1 MDKFLSYYDKKKPGA
16 FSGATTFRRTAQNPK
31 VKNWLS
37 TQDTY
42 TLHKPVRRRFPRRK
56 IVVAG
61 PKQQFQADLID
72 FSYLQKYNGGFK
84 FILVV
89 IDVFSK
95 YVYVECMKNKTSQS
109 VITAFSK
116 ILKRSGYFSSLQT
129 DLGTEFTNKAFQS
142 WLKDRNI
149 HFFHIYNREIKASIV
164 ERFIRTIKEKL
175 FRYFTYSSKRKYVDV
190 IQKLVHAYN
199 HSFHRSI
206 QCSPAEVN
214 PSNQESIWLT
224 LYGDQQPKNPKFSVG
239 TRVRLSVIRGQ
250 FTKAHTQ
257 GWTQEEFEI
266 AEAFTGDPPYYKI
279 RDLRGEDVKGS
290 FYEPELQ
297 KVVKSDNIY
306 KVESILKKRKRNK
319 GHEYFVKWLGYP
331 DSFNC
336 WVRERDLV
344 RYA

>member
-1 MDKFLSYYDKKKPGA
+1 M
-16 FSGATTFRRTAQNPK
+16 
-31 VKNWLS
+31 
-37 TQDTY
+37 
-42 TLHKPVRRRFPRRK
+42 
-56 IVVAG
+56 
-61 PKQQFQADLID
+61 
-72 FSYLQKYNGGFK
+72 
-84 FILVV
+84 

-95 YVYVECMKNKTSQS
+95 YVYVECMKNKTSLS
-109 VITAFSK
+109 VITVFSK
-116 ILKRSGYFSSLQT
+116 ILKRNGYFSSLQT

-149 HFFHIYNREIKASIV
+149 HFFHTYNREIKASIV

-175 FRYFTYSSKRKYVDV
+175 FRYFMYSSKWKYVDV

-206 QCSPAEVN
+206 QCSSAEVT
-214 PSNQESIWLT
+214 PSNQQSIWLT

-250 FTKAHTQ
+250 FTKDHTQ

-266 AEAFTGDPPYYKI
+266 AEAFTGNSPNYKI

-297 KVVKSDNIY
+297 KVVKSDSIIKLSPFLKNE
-306 KVESILKKRKRNK
+306 KVINVKSIL
-319 GHEYFVKWLGYP
+319 
-331 DSFNC
+331 
-336 WVRERDLV
+336 
-344 RYA
+344 